1 MSKGHAKGKTPDDRA
16 QYAVTEPRVPG
27 LELIGTPSVWVITD
41 GKIGDEVQCFGLA
54 HALGVKPQRHLVRP
68 RALFA
73 ALMPWGPID
82 PRDAHHKPGSPVAP
96 PFPDI
101 AIAAGRR
108 TVPYLRHVKRA
119 SGGRTFTVF
128 MKDPYTGAKTADVLC
143 LPMHDTL
150 RAENIITAMTSPH
163 GLSPEV
169 FRAAHD
175 TPDPRLDVL
184 PQPRLA
190 MILGGVS
197 GHYNFTAADSDRLAE
212 IAVRHAS
219 GGYGLMVT
227 PSRRTPPEL
236 LETIRDALDRAG
248 LLGTRAFVWNRVGIN
263 PYVGILA
270 RAAAIIVTGDSV
282 NMVGEATAT
291 GVPVHVYIPSGKGH
305 PKMTRFIDRL
315 VEAGAV
321 RRYRGKLEQ
330 FSYECVDSTP
340 HFAREVAKRFMAFR
354 AKL

>member
-1 MSKGHAKGKTPDDRA
+1 MSKDRAKGTAPDARA
-16 QYAVTEPRVPG
+16 QYAVSEPRVPG

-54 HALGVKPQRHLVRP
+54 HALGLKPQRHLVRP

-82 PRDAHHKPGSPVAP
+82 PRDAHRRPGSPIAP

-143 LPMHDTL
+143 LPMHDAL

-175 TPDPRLDVL
+175 TPDPRLDAL

-227 PSRRTPPEL
+227 PSRRTHPEL

-263 PYVGILA
+263 PYVAILA

-315 VEAGAV
+315 VEQGAV

-330 FSYECVDSTP
+330 FSYENVDSTP